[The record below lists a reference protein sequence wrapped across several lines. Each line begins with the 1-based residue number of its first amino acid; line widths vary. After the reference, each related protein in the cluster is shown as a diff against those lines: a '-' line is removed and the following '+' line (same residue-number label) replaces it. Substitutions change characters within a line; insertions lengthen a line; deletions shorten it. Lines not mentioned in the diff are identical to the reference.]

1 MRILKWVAVVLS
13 VLFFAIGLA
22 NAVYWLGYE
31 PRGNQVMFLF
41 GGVCGALLQALLVW
55 IAYGLLYLA
64 ALAYREIKKRYL
76 R

>member
-1 MRILKWVAVVLS
+1 MRILKWVALVLS
-13 VLFFAIGLA
+13 VLLFAIGVA

-31 PRGNQVMFLF
+31 PPSNQVMSLF
-41 GGVCGALLQALLVW
+41 GGVLGALFQASCVW

-64 ALAYREIKKRYL
+64 VLAYREIKRRYF